1 MASRVSKKRP
11 QPVRRGDE
19 PEATDKR
26 IGVYLR
32 RSTNEEHQPYSLE
45 AQLARLDPYIASQP
59 GWRKTH
65 TFTDNAS
72 AKDTHR
78 PGLQAAL
85 TAARARRIDVLLVV
99 KVDRFSRR
107 QRDLVGLVEELTEI
121 GVAFVSATESFDT
134 STPAGRAMLQMLGTF
149 AEFEREMIRERVV
162 SGMERH
168 AAAGKWFGGVYPYGY
183 TLNDATGKLIIIAE
197 QVPVV
202 REIYR
207 LYTTQRLGTQAI
219 ARTLHTRGS
228 RTRTGGPWSARTVAG
243 ILTNRVYLGEL
254 TFRDITVTE
263 AHPPLVDEATF
274 HQAETIMDGRGE
286 DHTRR
291 ASNASDYHLTGRIR
305 CPQCGKA
312 LIGTAAHGRNKTY
325 RYYTCFS
332 RARYGTTT
340 CDAHRINADAL
351 DEAIFD
357 ALSGFYRHHHNLIA
371 HAIAEATTE
380 HTTGL
385 GDRRAE
391 LTTIERE
398 LTRANTAIDRYLQA
412 FEDGDLNPAIL
423 NDRMRK
429 LSDKIT
435 QLTHRRDELTDQL
448 SHAPVAPPAMI
459 LDELT
464 NHIADIIRTGNPA
477 QRKALIEALVAEV
490 KITGPHTIIPVFRI
504 PQPPTTNDTIT
515 ENTEAVAAPPP
526 TTASAR
532 MVRTMVEPV
541 GRWGIEPLRATVVG
555 SVKLTV

>member
-1 MASRVSKKRP
+1 
-11 QPVRRGDE
+11 
-19 PEATDKR
+19 
-26 IGVYLR
+26 
-32 RSTNEEHQPYSLE
+32 
-45 AQLARLDPYIASQP
+45 
-59 GWRKTH
+59 
-65 TFTDNAS
+65 
-72 AKDTHR
+72 
-78 PGLQAAL
+78 
-85 TAARARRIDVLLVV
+85 
-99 KVDRFSRR
+99 VDRFSRR
-107 QRDLVGLVEELTEI
+107 QRDLVALVEELTEI

-183 TLNDATGKLIIIAE
+183 TLDDATGKLIIIAE
-197 QVPVV
+197 QSPVI

-219 ARTLHTRGS
+219 ARTLHARGS
-228 RTRTGGPWSARTVAG
+228 RTRTGGVWSARTVAG

-274 HQAETIMDGRGE
+274 HQAETIMDARGE

-312 LIGTAAHGRNKTY
+312 LIGTAAHGRTKTY

-340 CDAHRINADAL
+340 CDAHRLNADAL

-357 ALSGFYRHHHNLIA
+357 ALTGFYHHHHDLIEQA
-371 HAIAEATTE
+371 VAEATAW
-380 HTTGL
+380 HTAGID
-385 GDRRAE
+385 DRRAE
-391 LTTIERE
+391 LTTVEKE
-398 LTRANTAIDRYLQA
+398 LTRASTAIDRYLQA
-412 FEDGDLNPAIL
+412 FEDGDLDPTTVKH
-423 NDRMRK
+423 RMK
-429 LSDKIT
+429 TLSDKIT
-435 QLTHRRDELTDQL
+435 QLTDRRDELADLL
-448 SHAPVAPPAMI
+448 SEAPTVPPATV

-464 NHIADIIRTGNPA
+464 DHIADIIRTGSPA
-477 QRKALIEALVAEV
+477 QRKSLIEALVAEV
-490 KITGPHTIIPVFRI
+490 KITGPNIITPVFRI
-504 PQPPTTNDTIT
+504 PQPPTTNDTT
-515 ENTEAVAAPPP
+515 RENTEAVAAPPAA
-526 TTASAR
+526 TAPER

-541 GRWGIEPLRATVVG
+541 DHTTNASHRRCPSR
-555 SVKLTV
+555 

>member
-1 MASRVSKKRP
+1 MFRCFSARRDRRAKRSRWRRP
-11 QPVRRGDE
+11 TWQ
-19 PEATDKR
+19 A
-26 IGVYLR
+26 
-32 RSTNEEHQPYSLE
+32 
-45 AQLARLDPYIASQP
+45 

-72 AKDTHR
+72 AKDTNR
-78 PGLQAAL
+78 TGLQAAL
-85 TAARARRIDVLLVV
+85 TAARTSRIDVLLVV

-107 QRDLVGLVEELTEI
+107 QRDLVALVEELTEI
-121 GVAFVSATESFDT
+121 GVAFVSATEAFDT
-134 STPAGRAMLQMLGTF
+134 SAPAGRAMLQMLGTF

-183 TLNDATGKLIIIAE
+183 TLDDATGKLVIIAK
-197 QVPVV
+197 QSPVV

-219 ARTLHTRGS
+219 ARTLTARGS

-243 ILTNRVYLGEL
+243 ILTNRVYLDEL
-254 TFRDITVTE
+254 TFRDITVTG
-263 AHPPLVDEATF
+263 AHPTLVDEATF
-274 HQAETIMDGRGE
+274 HQAGTIMDARGK

-305 CPQCGKA
+305 CPKCGKA
-312 LIGTAAHGRNKTY
+312 LVGTAAHGRNKTY

-351 DEAIFD
+351 DESIFD
-357 ALSGFYRHHHNLIA
+357 ALAGFYRHHALITD
-371 HAIAEATTE
+371 AIAEATT
-380 HTTGL
+380 GL
-385 GDRRAE
+385 GDRQAE
-391 LTTIERE
+391 LTTIDKE

-412 FEDGDLNPAIL
+412 FEDGDLTPTMVTA
-423 NDRMRK
+423 RMRK

-435 QLTHRRDELTDQL
+435 QLTDRRDELTDQL

-464 NHIADIIRTGNPA
+464 NHIADIIRTGNSA
-477 QRKALIEALVAEV
+477 QRKALIAEV
-490 KITGPHTIIPVFRI
+490 KITGPRSIIPFFRI
-504 PQPPTTNDTIT
+504 PQPPAANTTTI
-515 ENTEAVAAPPP
+515 ENTSP
-526 TTASAR
+526 
-532 MVRTMVEPV
+532 
-541 GRWGIEPLRATVVG
+541 
-555 SVKLTV
+555 

>member
-1 MASRVSKKRP
+1 
-11 QPVRRGDE
+11 
-19 PEATDKR
+19 
-26 IGVYLR
+26 
-32 RSTNEEHQPYSLE
+32 
-45 AQLARLDPYIASQP
+45 
-59 GWRKTH
+59 
-65 TFTDNAS
+65 
-72 AKDTHR
+72 
-78 PGLQAAL
+78 
-85 TAARARRIDVLLVV
+85 
-99 KVDRFSRR
+99 
-107 QRDLVGLVEELTEI
+107 
-121 GVAFVSATESFDT
+121 
-134 STPAGRAMLQMLGTF
+134 
-149 AEFEREMIRERVV
+149 
-162 SGMERH
+162 
-168 AAAGKWFGGVYPYGY
+168 
-183 TLNDATGKLIIIAE
+183 
-197 QVPVV
+197 VV

-228 RTRTGGPWSARTVAG
+228 RTRTGSPWSARTVAG

-274 HQAETIMDGRGE
+274 HQAETIMDARGE

-305 CPQCGKA
+305 CPKCGKA

-357 ALSGFYRHHHNLIA
+357 ALAGFYRHHHNLIA

-385 GDRRAE
+385 GDRQAE
-391 LTTIERE
+391 LTTIDKK

-448 SHAPVAPPAMI
+448 SHAPIAPPAMI

-464 NHIADIIRTGNPA
+464 NHIADIIHTGNPA

-504 PQPPTTNDTIT
+504 PQPPATNTTIT
-515 ENTEAVAAPPP
+515 DNTKAVAARPAA
-526 TTASAR
+526 TASAR

-541 GRWGIEPLRATVVG
+541 GDTGIEPVTS
-555 SVKLTV
+555 SV